1 MRIDP
6 KPYAPP
12 VRVNSFTDAI
22 ALCWRPFLQI
32 VLVLALVAMM
42 AAHRHGLW

>member
-1 MRIDP
+1 VRIHP

-12 VRVNSFTDAI
+12 VRVHSFTDAI
-22 ALCWRPFLQI
+22 ALGWRPFLQS
-32 VLVLALVAMM
+32 VLALALVAMM